1 MIPRYTTPEMKQL
14 WSEENRYQS
23 WLEVELCSCE
33 AWAQLGVI
41 PEPAVAQLRER
52 CRVDVGRIEAIESE
66 VKHDVIAFVTAVAE
80 TAGEAGRYLHY
91 GLTSYDVVDTA
102 LSSLMRQAAGLIL
115 AELEQLAAVLA
126 DQARVHRRTLMVGRT
141 HGVHAEPITLGLK
154 FALWY
159 AEVGRAMARMEQA
172 RENISYGKL
181 SGAVG
186 TYAHVDP
193 RVEEL
198 VCRRLELKPDPL
210 STQIIQRDR
219 HAEYLAALAIAATSI
234 EKFATEIRSLQRTEI
249 LELEEPFAAT
259 QKGSSAMPHKRNPV
273 GCEQM
278 SGLARLVRGYAGA
291 ALENM
296 VLWNERD
303 ISNSSAERVI
313 IPGSTTLVH
322 YMTRRFTGIVRNLLV
337 YPGRMLANLDR
348 TGGLIYSQQVML
360 ALIAAGMS
368 REEAYA
374 AVQELAMR
382 GWRGEGVFSQLVRQ
396 DPRVQAKLEES
407 ALEACFDPWR
417 QLRHLDTVYERL
429 GL

>member
-1 MIPRYTTPEMKQL
+1 
-14 WSEENRYQS
+14 
-23 WLEVELCSCE
+23 
-33 AWAQLGVI
+33 
-41 PEPAVAQLRER
+41 
-52 CRVDVGRIEAIESE
+52 
-66 VKHDVIAFVTAVAE
+66 
-80 TAGEAGRYLHY
+80 
-91 GLTSYDVVDTA
+91 
-102 LSSLMRQAAGLIL
+102 
-115 AELEQLAAVLA
+115 
-126 DQARVHRRTLMVGRT
+126 
-141 HGVHAEPITLGLK
+141 LK

-159 AEVGRAMARMEQA
+159 AEVGRAIERLERA

-198 VCRRLELKPDPL
+198 VCRRLELRPDPL

-249 LELEEPFAAT
+249 LELEEPFAAA

-313 IPGSTTLVH
+313 IPGSTTLLH
-322 YMTRRFTGIVRNLLV
+322 YMTRRFTAIVRELLV
-337 YPGRMLANLDR
+337 YPERMLANLDR

-360 ALIAAGMS
+360 ALIAAGMT
-368 REEAYA
+368 REAAYA
-374 AVQELAMR
+374 IVQELAMQ
-382 GWRGEGVFSQLVRQ
+382 GWRGEGLFSQLVRQ
-396 DPRVQAKLEES
+396 DPRVKAKLEES
-407 ALEACFDPWR
+407 ALAACFDPWR